1 MEYSGAKWSKE
12 WKGGVSVFL
21 GTHTPKLDDKGRF
34 FLPAKFR
41 EELNGGLVI
50 TRQPD
55 RCLAIFTPTAYQAVA
70 DKMIA
75 GSSSLAKGRSLQRM
89 FASGADSSIPDGQ
102 GRITVPEH
110 LRSYAGLLREIVVIG
125 ALDHIEVWDAE
136 AWTSYAAAQEE
147 AFAQMDEE
155 VFGSG

>member
-55 RCLAIFTPTAYQAVA
+55 RCLAIFTP
-70 DKMIA
+70 
-75 GSSSLAKGRSLQRM
+75 AKVRSLQRM

-110 LRSYAGLLREIVVIG
+110 LRTYAGLLREIVVIG

-155 VFGSG
+155 VFGPG

>member
-1 MEYSGAKWSKE
+1 M
-12 WKGGVSVFL
+12 FL

-55 RCLAIFTPTAYQAVA
+55 RGLASFTPAASQAAA

-75 GSSSLAKGRSLQRM
+75 GSSSLAKVRSLQRM
-89 FASGADSSIPDGQ
+89 FASGADSSTPDGQ

-110 LRSYAGLLREIVVIG
+110 LRTYAGLQREIVVIG

-136 AWTSYAAAQEE
+136 AWASYAAAQEE

-155 VFGSG
+155 VFGPG

>member
-1 MEYSGAKWSKE
+1 M
-12 WKGGVSVFL
+12 FL

-55 RCLAIFTPTAYQAVA
+55 RCLAIFTPAAYEAAA
-70 DKMIA
+70 DRMTE
-75 GSSSLAKGRSLQRM
+75 GSTSLAKVRSLQRM
-89 FASGADSSIPDGQ
+89 FASGAESSAPDSQ

-110 LRSYAGLLREIVVIG
+110 LRNYAGLEREIVVIG
-125 ALDHIEVWDAE
+125 ALDHIEVWDAQ
-136 AWTSYAAAQEE
+136 AWDSYATAQEE
-147 AFAQMDEE
+147 AFARMDEE
-155 VFGSG
+155 VIGTG

>member
-1 MEYSGAKWSKE
+1 MEYSGAKWRTESKGE
-12 WKGGVSVFL
+12 VLVFL

-34 FLPAKFR
+34 FLPAKGR
-41 EELNGGLVI
+41 EELTGGLA
-50 TRQPD
+50 TPRPPA
-55 RCLAIFTPTAYQAVA
+55 RCLAIYTPGATPAPP

-75 GSSSLAKGRSLQRM
+75 GSSSLAKVRSLQRM

-110 LRSYAGLLREIVVIG
+110 LRNYAGLQREIVVIG

-136 AWTSYAAAQEE
+136 AWTAYAAAQEE

-155 VFGSG
+155 VFGPG